1 MPLETTGGLDD
12 PTLAAAVAADMPP
25 CAGPA
30 RQQAQTS
37 LVPSEAVSSGLQDEH
52 HGQTVQEGHHVG
64 LTYAAALALT
74 SSATQEAAGLAL
86 NSTPNAASTPEAQLA

>member
-1 MPLETTGGLDD
+1 MIPPWLLLLLRTCHLVLGLPDSR
-12 PTLAAAVAADMPP
+12 P
-25 CAGPA
+25 
-30 RQQAQTS
+30 S
-37 LVPSEAVSSGLQDEH
+37 LVPSEAVSSGLQDGH
-52 HGQTVQEGHHVG
+52 HGETVQEGHHVG